1 MSGSITP
8 PDSAETP
15 TFCPPSDEQGTISRV
30 LSRHPKLMLIRQTTQ
45 LRAIMTIIRN
55 RETKKEE
62 FSGSYPVTLFFYA
75 DRAIRLLIEEALNVL
90 PFVPRRVT
98 TPLGATYD
106 GLAFGSGLCGVSIV
120 RAGESMEAALRA
132 VCRGCTIGKILIQ
145 RDEKTSEPVL
155 YYAKLPTDVAGRSV
169 LLMDPMCATGG
180 SVTRAVSVLISS
192 GVPEE
197 NIVFATLM
205 AAPPGIDRVFREYPK
220 LRIVCGS
227 IEAGLDDK
235 NFLVPGIGDFGDRYF
250 GTE

>member
-1 MSGSITP
+1 
-8 PDSAETP
+8 
-15 TFCPPSDEQGTISRV
+15 
-30 LSRHPKLMLIRQTTQ
+30 MLIRQTTQ

-55 RETKKEE
+55 RETRKEE
-62 FSGSYPVTLFFYA
+62 FIFYA

-90 PFVPRRVT
+90 PFVRRTVT
-98 TPLGATYD
+98 TPLGVTYD

-145 RDEKTSEPVL
+145 RDEETSEAVL
-155 YYAKLPTDVAGRSV
+155 HYAKLPADVASRSV

-180 SVTRAVSVLISS
+180 SVTRAVSVLKSH
-192 GVPEE
+192 GVSEE

-205 AAPPGIDRVFREYPK
+205 AAPPGIARLFKEFPQI
-220 LRIVCGS
+220 RIVCGS
-227 IEAGLDDK
+227 IEAGLNNK

>member
-1 MSGSITP
+1 MSGAITP

-30 LSRHPKLMLIRQTTQ
+30 LSRHPKLMLVRQTTQ
-45 LRAIMTIIRN
+45 LRAIMTIIRI
-55 RETKKEE
+55 
-62 FSGSYPVTLFFYA
+62 FYA

-98 TPLGATYD
+98 TPLGAIYD

-145 RDEKTSEPVL
+145 RDEETSEPVVGSVRISL
-155 YYAKLPTDVAGRSV
+155 YYAKLPTDVAERSV

-180 SVTRAVSVLISS
+180 SVTRAVSVLISR

-205 AAPPGIDRVFREYPK
+205 AAPPGIDRVLREYPK

>member
-1 MSGSITP
+1 
-8 PDSAETP
+8 
-15 TFCPPSDEQGTISRV
+15 
-30 LSRHPKLMLIRQTTQ
+30 MLVRQTTQ

-62 FSGSYPVTLFFYA
+62 FIFYA

-90 PFVPRRVT
+90 PFVPRRVI

-145 RDEKTSEPVL
+145 RDEETSEPVL
-155 YYAKLPTDVAGRSV
+155 YYAKLPTDVAERSV

-180 SVTRAVSVLISS
+180 SVTRAVSVLIAR

-205 AAPPGIDRVFREYPK
+205 AAPPGIDRVFREYPN

-227 IEAGLDDK
+227 
-235 NFLVPGIGDFGDRYF
+235 
-250 GTE
+250 

>member
-1 MSGSITP
+1 MSGTITP
-8 PDSAETP
+8 PESAETP
-15 TFCPPSDEQGTISRV
+15 TFCPSSDEQSVIAAV
-30 LSRHPKLMLIRQTTQ
+30 ISRHPKLMLVRQTTQ

-55 RETKKEE
+55 RETDKEE
-62 FSGSYPVTLFFYA
+62 FIFYA

-90 PFVPRRVT
+90 PFEPRAVT
-98 TPLGATYD
+98 TPLGVQYE
-106 GLAFGSGLCGVSIV
+106 GLAFGSGLCGVSVV

-132 VCRGCTIGKILIQ
+132 VCRGCKIGKILIQ

-155 YYAKLPTDVAGRSV
+155 YYVKLPADVSKRSV
-169 LLMDPMCATGG
+169 LLLDPMCATGG
-180 SVTRAVSVLISS
+180 SAARAISVLKSH

-205 AAPPGIDRVFREYPK
+205 AAPPGIARLYEQFPAI
-220 LRIVCGS
+220 RIVCAS
-227 IEAGLDDK
+227 IEAGLNDR